1 MSQVIIVQSG
11 LKIANNLC
19 DILEKRDITVI
30 KAGTRSTKPDFLG
43 IDLVGYNAETMVCSD
58 FFEKEIG
65 GSSKLVAAARQAKLS
80 KVIIIGIDSSVNGI
94 DIKDELGGAVKKIT
108 VSDYTDQY
116 SLELIFNLCCQDISF
131 SAGDIKTFELLSL
144 ARRVA
149 NTDVTVF
156 INGPTG
162 SGKEVLANYL
172 HENSNR
178 KEEPFVAVNC
188 AAIPENMLEAILF
201 GHEKGAFTGASNAN
215 KGIFRAADKGTLLLD
230 EISEMPLSLQ
240 AKLLRVLQERKVTPV
255 GGQRD
260 IEVDVRVL
268 ATSNRDMAYEVNQS
282 RFREDLY
289 YRLNVFPLQTKNL
302 SARKDDILPI
312 SIKILDKHNK
322 ENGKIP
328 FITASARDL
337 LLNHDWPGNV
347 RELENTLQR
356 ALVLSGGNAI
366 DNSSIMIDKSLS
378 NITENLAVG
387 SLADQLAFAKG
398 EERAEDFSKKL
409 NDAFNSVAESQNN
422 AAKITKDYELG
433 KETDLTKVI
442 MQQQISS
449 IAFQMTLN
457 VRNKVLSSYKD
468 IMNMPV

>member
-1 MSQVIIVQSG
+1 MSQVIVVQNS
-11 LKIANNLC
+11 LNIANNLC
-19 DILEKRDITVI
+19 DLLENRDVTVI
-30 KAGTRSTKPDFLG
+30 KAGSDSSKPDFLG
-43 IDLVGYNAETMVCSD
+43 IDLVGYNANTMVCSD
-58 FFEKEIG
+58 IFEKEIG
-65 GSSKLVAAARQAKLS
+65 GSSKLVSLARQAKLT
-80 KVIIIGIDSSVNGI
+80 KVIIITESNLVAGI
-94 DIKDELGGAVKKIT
+94 DIQDDLGGALKRIT
-108 VSDYTDQY
+108 VEDFTDPY
-116 SLELIFNLCCQDISF
+116 SLELIFNVCCPDVLF

-268 ATSNRDMAYEVNQS
+268 ATSNRDMASEVNQS

-289 YRLNVFPLQTKNL
+289 YRLNVFPLQTKKL
-302 SARKDDILPI
+302 SDRKDDILPI

-322 ENGKIP
+322 ENGTIP
-328 FITASARDL
+328 FITGDARDL
-337 LLNHDWPGNV
+337 LLKHDWPGNV

-356 ALVLSGGNAI
+356 ALVLSGGKAI
-366 DNSSIMIDKSLS
+366 DQMSIMIDKSLS
-378 NITENLAVG
+378 NINENLSVET
-387 SLADQLAFAKG
+387 LADQLAFAK
-398 EERAEDFSKKL
+398 A
-409 NDAFNSVAESQNN
+409 
-422 AAKITKDYELG
+422 T
-433 KETDLTKVI
+433 
-442 MQQQISS
+442 
-449 IAFQMTLN
+449 
-457 VRNKVLSSYKD
+457 
-468 IMNMPV
+468 

>member
-1 MSQVIIVQSG
+1 MSQVIVVQNS
-11 LKIANNLC
+11 LNIANNLC
-19 DILEKRDITVI
+19 DLLENRDVTVI
-30 KAGTRSTKPDFLG
+30 KAGSDSSKPDFLG
-43 IDLVGYNAETMVCSD
+43 IDLVGYNANTMVCSD
-58 FFEKEIG
+58 IFEKEIG
-65 GSSKLVAAARQAKLS
+65 GSSKLVSLARQAKLT
-80 KVIIIGIDSSVNGI
+80 KVIIITESKLVAGI
-94 DIKDELGGAVKKIT
+94 DIQDDLGGALKRIT
-108 VSDYTDQY
+108 VEDFTDPY
-116 SLELIFNLCCQDISF
+116 SLELIFNVCCPDVLF

-268 ATSNRDMAYEVNQS
+268 ATSNRDMASEVNQS

-289 YRLNVFPLQTKNL
+289 YRLNVFPLQTKKL
-302 SARKDDILPI
+302 SDRKDDILPI

-322 ENGKIP
+322 ENGTIP
-328 FITASARDL
+328 FITADARDL
-337 LLNHDWPGNV
+337 LLKHDWPGNV

-356 ALVLSGGNAI
+356 ALVLSGGKAI
-366 DNSSIMIDKSLS
+366 DQMSIMIDKSLS
-378 NITENLAVG
+378 NINENLSVET
-387 SLADQLAFAKG
+387 LADQLAFAK
-398 EERAEDFSKKL
+398 A
-409 NDAFNSVAESQNN
+409 
-422 AAKITKDYELG
+422 TW
-433 KETDLTKVI
+433 
-442 MQQQISS
+442 
-449 IAFQMTLN
+449 
-457 VRNKVLSSYKD
+457 
-468 IMNMPV
+468 

>member
-1 MSQVIIVQSG
+1 MSQVIVVNSN

-19 DILEKRDITVI
+19 DILENRDITVI
-30 KAGTRSTKPDFLG
+30 KAGSDNSKPNFLG
-43 IDLVGYNAETMVCSD
+43 IDLVGYQADTIVCSD
-58 FFEKEIG
+58 AFEKEVG
-65 GSSKLVAAARQAKLS
+65 GSQKLVAIARQAKLS
-80 KVIIIGIDSSVNGI
+80 KVIIISEDASVNGFEV
-94 DIKDELGGAVKKIT
+94 KSELGGALRR
-108 VSDYTDQY
+108 VSISDFTDQY
-116 SLELIFNLCCQDISF
+116 SLELIFNMCCPDISF
-131 SAGDIKTFELLSL
+131 SAGDMKTYELLSL
-144 ARRVA
+144 AKRVA

-178 KEEPFVAVNC
+178 KGNPFVAVNC

-260 IEVDVRVL
+260 IDVDVRVL
-268 ATSNRDMAYEVNQS
+268 ATSNRDMASEVNQS

-312 SIKILDKHNK
+312 SIKILNKHFQ
-322 ENGKIP
+322 ENSTTPYMTSG
-328 FITASARDL
+328 AREL
-337 LLNHDWPGNV
+337 LLGHDWPGNV

-356 ALVLSGGNAI
+356 ALVLCQNNII
-366 DNSSIMIDKSLS
+366 DENSIMIDKSLS
-378 NITENLAVG
+378 NISNNSSIDTF
-387 SLADQLAFAKG
+387 ADQLAFAK
-398 EERAEDFSKKL
+398 
-409 NDAFNSVAESQNN
+409 
-422 AAKITKDYELG
+422 IT
-433 KETDLTKVI
+433 
-442 MQQQISS
+442 
-449 IAFQMTLN
+449 
-457 VRNKVLSSYKD
+457 
-468 IMNMPV
+468 

>member
-1 MSQVIIVQSG
+1 MSQVIVVQNS
-11 LKIANNLC
+11 LNIANNLC
-19 DILEKRDITVI
+19 DLLENRDVTVI
-30 KAGTRSTKPDFLG
+30 KAGSDSSKPDFLG
-43 IDLVGYNAETMVCSD
+43 IDLVGYNANTMVCSD
-58 FFEKEIG
+58 IFEKEIG
-65 GSSKLVAAARQAKLS
+65 GSSKLVSLARQAKLT
-80 KVIIIGIDSSVNGI
+80 KVIIITESKLVAGI
-94 DIKDELGGAVKKIT
+94 DIQDDLGGALKRIT
-108 VSDYTDQY
+108 VEDFTDPY
-116 SLELIFNLCCQDISF
+116 SLELIFNVCCPDVLF

-268 ATSNRDMAYEVNQS
+268 ATSNRDMASEVNQS

-289 YRLNVFPLQTKNL
+289 YRLNVFPLQTKKL
-302 SARKDDILPI
+302 SDRKDDILPI

-322 ENGKIP
+322 DNGTIP
-328 FITASARDL
+328 FITGDARDL
-337 LLNHDWPGNV
+337 LLKHDWPGNV

-356 ALVLSGGNAI
+356 ALVLSGGKAI
-366 DNSSIMIDKSLS
+366 DQMSIMIDKSLS
-378 NITENLAVG
+378 NINENLSVET
-387 SLADQLAFAKG
+387 LADQLAFAK
-398 EERAEDFSKKL
+398 A
-409 NDAFNSVAESQNN
+409 
-422 AAKITKDYELG
+422 T
-433 KETDLTKVI
+433 
-442 MQQQISS
+442 
-449 IAFQMTLN
+449 
-457 VRNKVLSSYKD
+457 
-468 IMNMPV
+468 

>member
-1 MSQVIIVQSG
+1 MSQVIVVQNN
-11 LKIANNLC
+11 LNIANNLC
-19 DILEKRDITVI
+19 DLLENRDVTVI
-30 KAGTRSTKPDFLG
+30 KAGSDSSKPDFLG
-43 IDLVGYNAETMVCSD
+43 IDLVGYNANTMVCSD
-58 FFEKEIG
+58 IFEKEIG
-65 GSSKLVAAARQAKLS
+65 GSSKLVSLARQAKLT
-80 KVIIIGIDSSVNGI
+80 KVIIITESKLVAGI
-94 DIKDELGGAVKKIT
+94 DIQDDLGGALKRIT
-108 VSDYTDQY
+108 VEDFTDPY
-116 SLELIFNLCCQDISF
+116 SLELIFNVCCPDVLF

-268 ATSNRDMAYEVNQS
+268 ATSNRDMASEVNQS

-289 YRLNVFPLQTKNL
+289 YRLNVFPLQTKKL
-302 SARKDDILPI
+302 SDRKDDILPI

-322 ENGKIP
+322 ENGTIP
-328 FITASARDL
+328 FITPDARDL
-337 LLNHDWPGNV
+337 LLKHDWPGNV

-356 ALVLSGGNAI
+356 ALVLSGGKAI
-366 DNSSIMIDKSLS
+366 DQMSIMIDKSLS
-378 NITENLAVG
+378 NINENLSVET
-387 SLADQLAFAKG
+387 LADQLAFAK
-398 EERAEDFSKKL
+398 A
-409 NDAFNSVAESQNN
+409 
-422 AAKITKDYELG
+422 T
-433 KETDLTKVI
+433 
-442 MQQQISS
+442 
-449 IAFQMTLN
+449 
-457 VRNKVLSSYKD
+457 
-468 IMNMPV
+468 

>member
-1 MSQVIIVQSG
+1 MSQVIVVQNS
-11 LKIANNLC
+11 LNIANNLC
-19 DILEKRDITVI
+19 DLLENRDVTVI
-30 KAGTRSTKPDFLG
+30 KAGSDSSKPDFLG
-43 IDLVGYNAETMVCSD
+43 IDLVGYNANTMVCSD
-58 FFEKEIG
+58 IFEKEIG
-65 GSSKLVAAARQAKLS
+65 GSSKLVSLARQAKLT
-80 KVIIIGIDSSVNGI
+80 KVIIITESNLVAGI
-94 DIKDELGGAVKKIT
+94 DIQDDLGGALKRIT
-108 VSDYTDQY
+108 VEDFTDPY
-116 SLELIFNLCCQDISF
+116 SLELIFNVCCPDVLF

-268 ATSNRDMAYEVNQS
+268 ATSNRDMASEVNQS

-289 YRLNVFPLQTKNL
+289 YRLNVFPLQTKKL
-302 SARKDDILPI
+302 SDRKDDILPI

-322 ENGKIP
+322 ENGSVP
-328 FITASARDL
+328 FITPDARDL
-337 LLNHDWPGNV
+337 LLKHDWPGNV

-356 ALVLSGGNAI
+356 ALVLSGGKAI
-366 DNSSIMIDKSLS
+366 DQMSIMIDKSLS
-378 NITENLAVG
+378 NINENLSVET
-387 SLADQLAFAKG
+387 LADQLAFAK
-398 EERAEDFSKKL
+398 A
-409 NDAFNSVAESQNN
+409 
-422 AAKITKDYELG
+422 T
-433 KETDLTKVI
+433 
-442 MQQQISS
+442 
-449 IAFQMTLN
+449 
-457 VRNKVLSSYKD
+457 
-468 IMNMPV
+468 

>member
-1 MSQVIIVQSG
+1 MSQVIVVNSN

-19 DILEKRDITVI
+19 DILENRDITVI
-30 KAGTRSTKPDFLG
+30 KAGSDNSKPNFLG
-43 IDLVGYNAETMVCSD
+43 IDLVGYQADTIVCSD
-58 FFEKEIG
+58 AFEKEVG
-65 GSSKLVAAARQAKLS
+65 GSQKLVAIARQAKLT
-80 KVIIIGIDSSVNGI
+80 KVIIISEGVSVNGFEL
-94 DIKDELGGAVKKIT
+94 KSELGGALRR
-108 VSDYTDQY
+108 VSISDFTDQY
-116 SLELIFNLCCQDISF
+116 SLELIFNMCCPDISF
-131 SAGDIKTFELLSL
+131 SAGDIKTYELLSL
-144 ARRVA
+144 AKRVA

-178 KEEPFVAVNC
+178 KDAPFVAVNC

-260 IEVDVRVL
+260 IDVDVRVL
-268 ATSNRDMAYEVNQS
+268 ATSNRDMASEVNQS

-312 SIKILDKHNK
+312 SIKILNKHFQ
-322 ENGKIP
+322 ENNTTPYMTSG
-328 FITASARDL
+328 AREL
-337 LLNHDWPGNV
+337 LLGHDWPGNV

-356 ALVLSGGNAI
+356 ALVLCQNNII
-366 DNSSIMIDKSLS
+366 DENSIMIDKSLS
-378 NITENLAVG
+378 SISSNSSVDTF
-387 SLADQLAFAKG
+387 ADQLAFAK
-398 EERAEDFSKKL
+398 
-409 NDAFNSVAESQNN
+409 
-422 AAKITKDYELG
+422 IT
-433 KETDLTKVI
+433 
-442 MQQQISS
+442 
-449 IAFQMTLN
+449 
-457 VRNKVLSSYKD
+457 
-468 IMNMPV
+468 

>member
-1 MSQVIIVQSG
+1 MSQVIVVKNS
-11 LKIANNLC
+11 LNIANNLC
-19 DILEKRDITVI
+19 DLLENRDVTVI
-30 KAGTRSTKPDFLG
+30 KAGSDSSKPDFLG
-43 IDLVGYNAETMVCSD
+43 IDLVGYNANTMVCSD
-58 FFEKEIG
+58 IFEKEIG
-65 GSSKLVAAARQAKLS
+65 GSSKLVSLARQAKLT
-80 KVIIIGIDSSVNGI
+80 KVIIITESNLVAGI
-94 DIKDELGGAVKKIT
+94 DIQDDLGGALKRIT
-108 VSDYTDQY
+108 VEDFTDPY
-116 SLELIFNLCCQDISF
+116 SLELIFNVCCPDVLF

-268 ATSNRDMAYEVNQS
+268 ATSNRDMASEVNQS

-289 YRLNVFPLQTKNL
+289 YRLNVFPLQTKKL
-302 SARKDDILPI
+302 SDRKDDILPI

-322 ENGKIP
+322 ENGTIP
-328 FITASARDL
+328 FITPDARDL
-337 LLNHDWPGNV
+337 LLKHDWPGNV

-356 ALVLSGGNAI
+356 ALVLSGGKAI
-366 DNSSIMIDKSLS
+366 DQMSIMIDKSLS
-378 NITENLAVG
+378 NINENLSVET
-387 SLADQLAFAKG
+387 LADQLAFAK
-398 EERAEDFSKKL
+398 A
-409 NDAFNSVAESQNN
+409 
-422 AAKITKDYELG
+422 T
-433 KETDLTKVI
+433 
-442 MQQQISS
+442 
-449 IAFQMTLN
+449 
-457 VRNKVLSSYKD
+457 
-468 IMNMPV
+468 

>member
-1 MSQVIIVQSG
+1 MSQVIVIQNS
-11 LKIANNLC
+11 LNIANNLC
-19 DILEKRDITVI
+19 NLLENRDVTVI
-30 KAGTRSTKPDFLG
+30 KAGSDSSKPDILG
-43 IDLVGYNAETMVCSD
+43 IDLVGYNANTMVCSD
-58 FFEKEIG
+58 IFEKEIG
-65 GSSKLVAAARQAKLS
+65 GSSKLVSFARQAKLT
-80 KVIIIGIDSSVNGI
+80 KVVIITESNLISGI
-94 DIKDELGGAVKKIT
+94 DIQDELGGALKRIT
-108 VSDYTDQY
+108 VEDFTDPY
-116 SLELIFNLCCQDISF
+116 SLELIFNVCCPDVLF

-172 HENSNR
+172 HENSSR

-260 IEVDVRVL
+260 IDVDVRVL
-268 ATSNRDMAYEVNQS
+268 ATSNRDMASEVNQS

-289 YRLNVFPLQTKNL
+289 YRLNVFPLQTKKL
-302 SARKDDILPI
+302 SDRKDDILPI

-322 ENGKIP
+322 DNGTIP
-328 FITASARDL
+328 FITADARDL
-337 LLNHDWPGNV
+337 LLKHDWPGNV

-356 ALVLSGGNAI
+356 ALVLSGGKAI
-366 DNSSIMIDKSLS
+366 DQMSIMIDKSLS
-378 NITENLAVG
+378 NINENLSVET
-387 SLADQLAFAKG
+387 LADQLAFAK
-398 EERAEDFSKKL
+398 A
-409 NDAFNSVAESQNN
+409 
-422 AAKITKDYELG
+422 TW
-433 KETDLTKVI
+433 
-442 MQQQISS
+442 
-449 IAFQMTLN
+449 
-457 VRNKVLSSYKD
+457 
-468 IMNMPV
+468 

>member
-1 MSQVIIVQSG
+1 MSQVIVVQNS
-11 LKIANNLC
+11 LNIANNLC
-19 DILEKRDITVI
+19 DLLENRDVTVI
-30 KAGTRSTKPDFLG
+30 KAGSDSSKPDFLG
-43 IDLVGYNAETMVCSD
+43 IDLVGYNANTMVCSYI
-58 FFEKEIG
+58 FEKEIG
-65 GSSKLVAAARQAKLS
+65 GSSKLVSLARQAKLT
-80 KVIIIGIDSSVNGI
+80 KVVIITESNLVAGI
-94 DIKDELGGAVKKIT
+94 DIQDDLGGALKRIT
-108 VSDYTDQY
+108 VEDFTDPY
-116 SLELIFNLCCQDISF
+116 SLELIFNVCCPDVLF

-260 IEVDVRVL
+260 IEVDVRIL
-268 ATSNRDMAYEVNQS
+268 ATSNRDMASEVNQS

-289 YRLNVFPLQTKNL
+289 YRLNVFPLQTKKL
-302 SARKDDILPI
+302 SDRKDDILPI

-322 ENGKIP
+322 ENGTIP
-328 FITASARDL
+328 FITGDARDL
-337 LLNHDWPGNV
+337 LLKHDWPGNV

-366 DNSSIMIDKSLS
+366 DQMSIMIDKSLS
-378 NITENLAVG
+378 NINENLSVET
-387 SLADQLAFAKG
+387 LADQLAFAK
-398 EERAEDFSKKL
+398 A
-409 NDAFNSVAESQNN
+409 
-422 AAKITKDYELG
+422 T
-433 KETDLTKVI
+433 
-442 MQQQISS
+442 
-449 IAFQMTLN
+449 
-457 VRNKVLSSYKD
+457 
-468 IMNMPV
+468 

>member
-1 MSQVIIVQSG
+1 MSQVIVVQNS
-11 LKIANNLC
+11 LNIANNLC
-19 DILEKRDITVI
+19 NLLENRDVTVI
-30 KAGTRSTKPDFLG
+30 KAGSDSSKPDILG
-43 IDLVGYNAETMVCSD
+43 IDLVGYNANTMVCSD
-58 FFEKEIG
+58 IFEKEIG
-65 GSSKLVAAARQAKLS
+65 GSSKLVSFARQAKLT
-80 KVIIIGIDSSVNGI
+80 KVVIITESNLISGI
-94 DIKDELGGAVKKIT
+94 DIQDELGGALKRIT
-108 VSDYTDQY
+108 VEDFTDPY
-116 SLELIFNLCCQDISF
+116 SLELIFNVCCPDVLF

-172 HENSNR
+172 HENSSR

-260 IEVDVRVL
+260 IDVDVRVL
-268 ATSNRDMAYEVNQS
+268 ATSNRDMASEVNQS

-289 YRLNVFPLQTKNL
+289 YRLNVFPLQTKKL
-302 SARKDDILPI
+302 SDRKDDILPI

-322 ENGKIP
+322 ENGTIP
-328 FITASARDL
+328 FITGDARDL
-337 LLNHDWPGNV
+337 LLKHDWPGNV

-356 ALVLSGGNAI
+356 ALVLSEGKAI
-366 DNSSIMIDKSLS
+366 DQMSIMIDKSLS
-378 NITENLAVG
+378 NINENLSVET
-387 SLADQLAFAKG
+387 LADQLAFAK
-398 EERAEDFSKKL
+398 A
-409 NDAFNSVAESQNN
+409 
-422 AAKITKDYELG
+422 T
-433 KETDLTKVI
+433 
-442 MQQQISS
+442 
-449 IAFQMTLN
+449 
-457 VRNKVLSSYKD
+457 
-468 IMNMPV
+468 

>member
-1 MSQVIIVQSG
+1 MSQVIVVNNS

-19 DILEKRDITVI
+19 DILEQRDITVI
-30 KAGTRSTKPDFLG
+30 KAGVGSSKPDFFG
-43 IDLVGYNAETMVCSD
+43 IDLVGYQADTIVCSD
-58 FFEKEIG
+58 IFEKEIG
-65 GSSKLVAAARQAKLS
+65 GSSKLVSIARQAKLT
-80 KVIIIGIDSSVNGI
+80 KIIIIADDSSCNGI
-94 DIKDELGGAVKKIT
+94 DIKDELGGAVKRINIA
-108 VSDYTDQY
+108 DYTDQY
-116 SLELIFNLCCQDISF
+116 SLELIFNTCCPDIFF
-131 SAGDIKTFELLSL
+131 SAGDAKTYELLSL

-149 NTDVTVF
+149 STDVTVF

-260 IEVDVRVL
+260 IDVDVRVL
-268 ATSNRDMAYEVNQS
+268 ATSNRDMAHEVNQS

-289 YRLNVFPLQTKNL
+289 YRLNVFPLQTRNL
-302 SARKDDILPI
+302 SSRKDDILPI
-312 SIKILDKHNK
+312 AIKILDKHSQ
-322 ENGKIP
+322 EGKSSPYLTIE
-328 FITASARDL
+328 AREL
-337 LLNHDWPGNV
+337 LLSHNWPGNV

-356 ALVLSGGNAI
+356 ALVLSNENII
-366 DNSSIMIDKSLS
+366 DEKSIMIDKSLS
-378 NITENLAVG
+378 KINESSSVDTF
-387 SLADQLAFAKG
+387 ADQLAFAK
-398 EERAEDFSKKL
+398 
-409 NDAFNSVAESQNN
+409 V
-422 AAKITKDYELG
+422 T
-433 KETDLTKVI
+433 
-442 MQQQISS
+442 
-449 IAFQMTLN
+449 
-457 VRNKVLSSYKD
+457 
-468 IMNMPV
+468 

>member
-1 MSQVIIVQSG
+1 MSQVIVVQNS
-11 LKIANNLC
+11 LNIANNLC
-19 DILEKRDITVI
+19 DLLENRDVTVI
-30 KAGTRSTKPDFLG
+30 KAGSDSSKPDFLG
-43 IDLVGYNAETMVCSD
+43 IDLVGYNANTMVCSD
-58 FFEKEIG
+58 IFEKEIG
-65 GSSKLVAAARQAKLS
+65 GSSKLVSFARQAKLT
-80 KVIIIGIDSSVNGI
+80 KVIIITESNLITGI
-94 DIKDELGGAVKKIT
+94 DIQDDLGGALKRIT
-108 VSDYTDQY
+108 VEDFTDPY
-116 SLELIFNLCCQDISF
+116 SLELIFNVCCPDVLF

-268 ATSNRDMAYEVNQS
+268 ATSNRDMASEVNQS

-289 YRLNVFPLQTKNL
+289 YRLNVFPLQTKKL
-302 SARKDDILPI
+302 SDRKDDILPI

-322 ENGKIP
+322 ENGTIP
-328 FITASARDL
+328 FITGDARDL
-337 LLNHDWPGNV
+337 LLKHDWPGNV

-356 ALVLSGGNAI
+356 ALVLSGGKAI
-366 DNSSIMIDKSLS
+366 DQMSIMIDKSLS
-378 NITENLAVG
+378 NINENLSVET
-387 SLADQLAFAKG
+387 LADQLAFAK
-398 EERAEDFSKKL
+398 A
-409 NDAFNSVAESQNN
+409 
-422 AAKITKDYELG
+422 T
-433 KETDLTKVI
+433 
-442 MQQQISS
+442 
-449 IAFQMTLN
+449 
-457 VRNKVLSSYKD
+457 
-468 IMNMPV
+468 

>member
-1 MSQVIIVQSG
+1 MSQVIVVQNS
-11 LKIANNLC
+11 LNIANNLC
-19 DILEKRDITVI
+19 DLLENRDVTVI
-30 KAGTRSTKPDFLG
+30 KAGSDSSKPDFLG
-43 IDLVGYNAETMVCSD
+43 IDLVGYNANTMVCSD
-58 FFEKEIG
+58 IFEKEIG
-65 GSSKLVAAARQAKLS
+65 GSSKLVSLARQAKLT
-80 KVIIIGIDSSVNGI
+80 KVVIITESNLVAGI
-94 DIKDELGGAVKKIT
+94 DIQDDLGGALKRIT
-108 VSDYTDQY
+108 VEDFTDPY
-116 SLELIFNLCCQDISF
+116 SLELIFNVCCPDVLF

-268 ATSNRDMAYEVNQS
+268 ATSNRDMASEVNQS

-289 YRLNVFPLQTKNL
+289 YRLNVFPLQTKKL
-302 SARKDDILPI
+302 SDRKDDILPI

-322 ENGKIP
+322 ENGTIP
-328 FITASARDL
+328 FITGDARDL
-337 LLNHDWPGNV
+337 LLKHDWPGNV

-356 ALVLSGGNAI
+356 ALVLSGGKAI
-366 DNSSIMIDKSLS
+366 DQMSIMIDKSLS
-378 NITENLAVG
+378 NINENLSVET
-387 SLADQLAFAKG
+387 LADQLAFAK
-398 EERAEDFSKKL
+398 A
-409 NDAFNSVAESQNN
+409 
-422 AAKITKDYELG
+422 TW
-433 KETDLTKVI
+433 
-442 MQQQISS
+442 
-449 IAFQMTLN
+449 
-457 VRNKVLSSYKD
+457 
-468 IMNMPV
+468 

>member
-1 MSQVIIVQSG
+1 MNQIIVVQNK
-11 LKIANNLC
+11 LTIASNLSN
-19 DILEKRDITVI
+19 ILENRDITVI
-30 KAGTRSTKPDFLG
+30 KAGTDSSKPDFSG
-43 IDLVGYNAETMVCSD
+43 IDLVGYQADTIVCSD
-58 FFEKEIG
+58 IFEKEIG
-65 GSSKLVAAARQAKLS
+65 GSSKLVSMARQAKLT
-80 KVIIIGIDSSVNGI
+80 KVIIISDNNKIDGIE
-94 DIKDELGGAVKKIT
+94 IKDELGGAIKRI
-108 VSDYTDQY
+108 SLQDYTDPY
-116 SLELIFNLCCQDISF
+116 ALELIFNICCPNISF
-131 SAGDIKTFELLSL
+131 AAGDSQTFELLSL

-172 HENSNR
+172 HDNSNR
-178 KEEPFVAVNC
+178 KGEPFVAVNC

-260 IEVDVRVL
+260 IDVDVRVL
-268 ATSNRDMAYEVNQS
+268 ATSNRDMASEVRQS

-312 SIKILDKHNK
+312 SLKILDKHKK
-322 ENGKIP
+322 ENGTIP
-328 FITASARDL
+328 FINHEAREL
-337 LLNHDWPGNV
+337 LINHSWPGNV

-356 ALVLSGGNAI
+356 ALVLSDHSVI
-366 DNSSIMIDKSLS
+366 KKSSIMIDQSLLNINEKSS
-378 NITENLAVG
+378 VET
-387 SLADQLAFAKG
+387 LADQLAFA
-398 EERAEDFSKKL
+398 RA
-409 NDAFNSVAESQNN
+409 
-422 AAKITKDYELG
+422 TY
-433 KETDLTKVI
+433 
-442 MQQQISS
+442 
-449 IAFQMTLN
+449 
-457 VRNKVLSSYKD
+457 
-468 IMNMPV
+468 

>member
-1 MSQVIIVQSG
+1 MNQIIVVQNK
-11 LKIANNLC
+11 LTIASNLSN
-19 DILEKRDITVI
+19 ILENRDITVI
-30 KAGTRSTKPDFLG
+30 KAGTDSSKPDFSG
-43 IDLVGYNAETMVCSD
+43 IDLVGYQADTIVCSD
-58 FFEKEIG
+58 IFEKEIG
-65 GSSKLVAAARQAKLS
+65 GSSKLVSMARQAKLT
-80 KVIIIGIDSSVNGI
+80 KVIIISDNNKIDGIE
-94 DIKDELGGAVKKIT
+94 IKDELGGAIKRI
-108 VSDYTDQY
+108 SLQDYTDPY
-116 SLELIFNLCCQDISF
+116 ALELIFNICCPNISF
-131 SAGDIKTFELLSL
+131 AAGDSQTFELLSL

-172 HENSNR
+172 HDNSNR
-178 KEEPFVAVNC
+178 KGEPFVAVNC

-260 IEVDVRVL
+260 IDVDVRVL
-268 ATSNRDMAYEVNQS
+268 ATSNRDMASEVRQS

-312 SIKILDKHNK
+312 SLKILDKHKK
-322 ENGKIP
+322 ENGTIP
-328 FITASARDL
+328 FINHEAREL
-337 LLNHDWPGNV
+337 LINHSWPGNV

-356 ALVLSGGNAI
+356 ALVLSDHSVI
-366 DNSSIMIDKSLS
+366 KKSSIMIDQSLLNINEKSS
-378 NITENLAVG
+378 VET
-387 SLADQLAFAKG
+387 LADQLAFA
-398 EERAEDFSKKL
+398 RA
-409 NDAFNSVAESQNN
+409 
-422 AAKITKDYELG
+422 T
-433 KETDLTKVI
+433 
-442 MQQQISS
+442 
-449 IAFQMTLN
+449 
-457 VRNKVLSSYKD
+457 
-468 IMNMPV
+468 

>member
-1 MSQVIIVQSG
+1 MSQVIVVNNS

-19 DILEKRDITVI
+19 DILEQRDITVI
-30 KAGTRSTKPDFLG
+30 KAGVGSSKPDFFG
-43 IDLVGYNAETMVCSD
+43 IDLVGYQADTIVCSD
-58 FFEKEIG
+58 IFEKEIG
-65 GSSKLVAAARQAKLS
+65 GSSKLVSIARQAKLT
-80 KVIIIGIDSSVNGI
+80 KIIIIADDSSCNGI
-94 DIKDELGGAVKKIT
+94 DIKDELGGAVKRINIA
-108 VSDYTDQY
+108 DYTDQY
-116 SLELIFNLCCQDISF
+116 SLELIFNTCCPNISF
-131 SAGDIKTFELLSL
+131 SAGDAKTYELLSL

-149 NTDVTVF
+149 STDVTVF

-260 IEVDVRVL
+260 IDVDVRVL
-268 ATSNRDMAYEVNQS
+268 ATSNRDMAHEVNQS

-289 YRLNVFPLQTKNL
+289 YRLNVFPLQTRNL
-302 SARKDDILPI
+302 SSRKVDILPI
-312 SIKILDKHNK
+312 AIKILDKHSQ
-322 ENGKIP
+322 EGKSSPYLTIE
-328 FITASARDL
+328 AREL
-337 LLNHDWPGNV
+337 LLSHNWPGNV

-356 ALVLSGGNAI
+356 ALVLSNENII
-366 DNSSIMIDKSLS
+366 DEKSIMIDKSLS
-378 NITENLAVG
+378 KINESSSVDTF
-387 SLADQLAFAKG
+387 ADQLAFAK
-398 EERAEDFSKKL
+398 
-409 NDAFNSVAESQNN
+409 V
-422 AAKITKDYELG
+422 T
-433 KETDLTKVI
+433 
-442 MQQQISS
+442 
-449 IAFQMTLN
+449 
-457 VRNKVLSSYKD
+457 
-468 IMNMPV
+468 